1 MKHKLS
7 FFAILLMALAL
18 PQSVRAYDFSAVAPS
33 GQTLYYDIVDGEA
46 WVTSQYTASLPTYL
60 NLTGDL
66 TIPSSVTYGGTTYSV
81 TSINN
86 YAFQGCSDLTSATIP
101 NSVTSIGYRAFEDC
115 SGLTSITVDSD
126 NPVYDSRNNC
136 NAIIV
141 TATNILLFGCKN
153 TIIPTSVTSIENYA
167 FSGCSGL
174 TSLTIPNSVTRIEN
188 YAFSGCSGLTS
199 LTIPSSVTSIENY
212 AFSGC
217 SGLDSITVA
226 NGNPTYDSRNN
237 CNAIIKTATNT
248 LIAGCKNTII
258 PTSVTSIGEGAFFGY
273 SGLTSVTIPNSV
285 TEIHYS
291 AFEDCSGLTSLTIP
305 NSVTSIGY
313 YAFSGCSSLTSITIP
328 SLVTWIGSSA
338 FSGCS
343 GLTSITVDS
352 DNPVYD
358 SRNNCNAIIETATNT
373 LIAGC
378 KNTIIPNSVTS
389 IDDEAFYGCSGLISV
404 TIPNSVTSISYR
416 VFCHCSGLASVTI
429 PNSVT
434 SISNYAFEG
443 CSGLTSVTIPNSV
456 TEIHYSAFE
465 DCSGLTSL
473 TIGNSV
479 TDIGPWA
486 FYNCTNL
493 AEVTCL
499 ATTPPS
505 LGGDV
510 FYGIASPCTLT
521 VPCGTE
527 QAYQASGWG
536 TDFSTIQC
544 DEVGIGDVDA
554 AGIAVYAADGR
565 IVVRGAAGLEV
576 RVFDAVGHEVVLSAD
591 RGETPLLPTG
601 VYLVKVGTLPAKKV
615 VVTR

>member
-81 TSINN
+81 TSINH

-101 NSVTSIGYRAFEDC
+101 N
-115 SGLTSITVDSD
+115 
-126 NPVYDSRNNC
+126 
-136 NAIIV
+136 
-141 TATNILLFGCKN
+141 
-153 TIIPTSVTSIENYA
+153 
-167 FSGCSGL
+167 
-174 TSLTIPNSVTRIEN
+174 
-188 YAFSGCSGLTS
+188 
-199 LTIPSSVTSIENY
+199 SVTSIENY

>member
-291 AFEDCSGLTSLTIP
+291 AFEDCSGLTSLTI
-305 NSVTSIGY
+305 
-313 YAFSGCSSLTSITIP
+313 
-328 SLVTWIGSSA
+328 
-338 FSGCS
+338 
-343 GLTSITVDS
+343 
-352 DNPVYD
+352 
-358 SRNNCNAIIETATNT
+358 
-373 LIAGC
+373 
-378 KNTIIPNSVTS
+378 
-389 IDDEAFYGCSGLISV
+389 
-404 TIPNSVTSISYR
+404 
-416 VFCHCSGLASVTI
+416 
-429 PNSVT
+429 
-434 SISNYAFEG
+434 
-443 CSGLTSVTIPNSV
+443 
-456 TEIHYSAFE
+456 
-465 DCSGLTSL
+465 
-473 TIGNSV
+473 GNSV